1 MTEYRFILEKMYGQ
15 MRRVMPP
22 YWLFNPEQPAG
33 MAPSMDP
40 IKDLTDEQ
48 LEELIVTNAKG
59 VPMVFPLYFA
69 LEGEPWWLLPYEP
82 QVTIQG
88 SNILV
93 KKQVSKGE
101 VRGTIKERWAQGD
114 YSISIAGI
122 LMGEN
127 GKYPSEDVKKLRSY
141 CEAGKLLVKS
151 AQMELFSITQ
161 IVVEDWSLPFTAGQA
176 NQAFT
181 INAVSDDIYKLLL
194 RKEDL
199 KQI

>member
-15 MRRVMPP
+15 IRRVMPP
-22 YWLFNPEQPAG
+22 YWLFNPDQPAG
-33 MAPSMDP
+33 EAPAMDP
-40 IKDLTDEQ
+40 IDNLTDEQ
-48 LEELIVTNAKG
+48 LADLIVTNAKG
-59 VPMVFPLYFA
+59 VPMYFPLYFG
-69 LEGEPWWLLPYEP
+69 LEGEDWWLLPYEP

-88 SNILV
+88 TNVLV

-114 YSISIAGI
+114 YNISIAGI
-122 LMGEN
+122 LMGER
-127 GKYPSEDVKKLRSY
+127 GQYPSEDVKKLRSY
-141 CEAGKLLVKS
+141 CEAGKVLVKS

-161 IVVEDWSLPFTAGQA
+161 IVVEDWSIPFTAGQA